1 MKTILDLCGGTGSW
15 SQPYRDAGYD
25 VQVIDPA
32 SQVGGYLTDVRL
44 LEYRNIQSPVH
55 GILAAPPCTHLC
67 SSGARWWKRKG
78 TGALFNALSIVDAC
92 LRLVVLTQPRWWAME
107 NPVGR
112 LARFLGPPAY
122 WFHPYEYGDPWYKK
136 TGMWGA
142 HIRPP
147 AGDYSPPPKQVVE
160 DRHNRGTIDPEWIH
174 KCAPGPKRSQLRSM
188 TPPGFARAFF
198 EANP

>member
-15 SQPYRDAGYD
+15 SEPYSKAGYR
-25 VQVIDPA
+25 VLIVDPA
-32 SQVGGYLTDVRL
+32 AAIGEVHTDVRL
-44 LEYRNIQSPVH
+44 LPRLDYSVH
-55 GILAAPPCTHLC
+55 GILCAPPCTHLC

-78 TGALFNALSIVDAC
+78 TGALINALSIVDAC
-92 LRLVVLTQPRWWAME
+92 HRAIVLYRPRWWALE

-112 LARFLGPPAY
+112 LSRFLGPPNY

-142 HIRPP
+142 HIQPP
-147 AGDYSPPPKQVVE
+147 AGDYPPPPKQVVE
-160 DRHNRGTIDPEWIH
+160 DRHNKGTIDPEWIH

-188 TPPGFARAFF
+188 TAPGFAAAFF
-198 EANP
+198 RSNP